1 MSQSVEHEIQ
11 ALRARSSDAIT
22 FYRGQPEPYGPDGN
36 EATSTLARIMSD
48 GSTAAD
54 LAESELKILHSG
66 LSFFTPHVWDIEAMA
81 DIRHFGGLV
90 NFIDFSRNILVAL
103 FFACLGDPNKPGKL
117 LFLQMNSERQASHRD
132 YSRCGTSGPRTQ
144 EGIAIFEDIHTASNV
159 LRAIRQ
165 SSVLVHASSGS
176 ISFAKEAEHYTIP
189 AARKPAFLEYLA
201 SQGIRMTSLFPDLTG
216 FISSGIKYM
225 PRTLEELN
233 QRLDEL
239 LQRRVESA
247 RHSLYSLGRMLFFQG
262 RYEEAVEALLAAKRQ
277 DSVNK
282 DDAFYRSLSSALL
295 RVERYQDAVEQLA
308 QIPKKNRTDEDYYM
322 SAIGE
327 NGMGKFLEAL
337 ADIEESILQNPARS
351 VYYIEMMHIAAQAN
365 HSGARR
371 QAISEHGKLFRNEQ
385 WQDSP
390 LGQEGPDGY

>member
-11 ALRARSSDAIT
+11 DLRARFADAIT

-36 EATSTLARIMSD
+36 EASSTLARIMSD
-48 GSTAAD
+48 GATAAD

-117 LFLQMNSERQASHRD
+117 LLLQMNSERQASYRD
-132 YSRCGTSGPRTQ
+132 YSRCGASGPRTQ
-144 EGIAIFEDIHTASNV
+144 EGIAIFEDIHTASNAM
-159 LRAIRQ
+159 RAVRQ

-176 ISFAKEAEHYTIP
+176 ISFAKDIEHYTIP

-201 SQGIRMTSLFPDLTG
+201 SRDIRMTSLFPDLTG
-216 FISSGIKYM
+216 FISSGIKHK

-239 LQRRVESA
+239 LRRRAERA
-247 RHSLYSLGRMLFFQG
+247 RHNPYSLGRDHFFYG

-277 DSVNK
+277 DSVKK
-282 DDAFYRSLSSALL
+282 DDGFYRSLSSALL
-295 RVERYQDAVEQLA
+295 RIERYQDAIEQLA
-308 QIPKKNRTDEDYYM
+308 QIPKENWTDEDYYM

-327 NGMGKFLEAL
+327 NGVGKFLAAL
-337 ADIEESILQNPARS
+337 ADIEEAIANNLTRSI
-351 VYYIEMMHIAAQAN
+351 YYIEMMRIAAQAKKLDERHWAQIQN
-365 HSGARR
+365 T
-371 QAISEHGKLFRNEQ
+371 ELFRNEH

>member
-11 ALRARSSDAIT
+11 DLRERSADAIT

-54 LAESELKILHSG
+54 LAESERKILHSG

-117 LFLQMNSERQASHRD
+117 LLLQMNSELQASYRD
-132 YSRCGTSGPRTQ
+132 YSRCGVSGPRTQ
-144 EGIAIFEDIHTASNV
+144 EGIAIFEDIHTASNAM
-159 LRAIRQ
+159 RAVRQ

-176 ISFAKEAEHYTIP
+176 ISFAKDIEHYTIP
-189 AARKPAFLEYLA
+189 AARKPAFLEFLA

-216 FISSGIKYM
+216 FISSGIKHM

-239 LQRRVESA
+239 LQRRAERA
-247 RHSLYSLGRMLFFQG
+247 RHNPYSLGRDHFFYG
-262 RYEEAVEALLAAKRQ
+262 RYEEAVEALLAAKQ
-277 DSVNK
+277 EDSVNK
-282 DDAFYRSLSSALL
+282 TNAFYRSLSSALL
-295 RVERYQDAVEQLA
+295 RVERYQDVAEQLA
-308 QIPKKNRTDEDYYM
+308 QIPKEKWTDEDYYM
-322 SAIGE
+322 SAIG
-327 NGMGKFLEAL
+327 GSGVGKFLAAM
-337 ADIEESILQNPARS
+337 ADIEEAIIQNSARS
-351 VYYIEMMHIAAQAN
+351 VYYIEMMRIAAKAN
-365 HSGARR
+365 HSGARL
-371 QAISEHGKLFRNEQ
+371 QAKNRHKELFRNEQ

-390 LGQEGPDGY
+390 LGREGPDGY

>member
-11 ALRARSSDAIT
+11 DLKARSAGATTI
-22 FYRGQPEPYGPDGN
+22 YRGQPEPYGPDGN
-36 EATSTLARIMSD
+36 EAISTLARIMSD

-117 LFLQMNSERQASHRD
+117 LLLQMNNERQASYRD

-144 EGIAIFEDIHTASNV
+144 EGIAIFEDIHTASNAR
-159 LRAIRQ
+159 RAVRQ

-189 AARKPAFLEYLA
+189 AARKPAFLEFLA
-201 SQGIRMTSLFPDLTG
+201 SRGIRMTSLFPDLTG

-239 LQRRVESA
+239 LQRRAESA
-247 RHSLYSLGRMLFFQG
+247 RHNPYSLGRDHFFYG
-262 RYEEAVEALLAAKRQ
+262 RYEEAVEALLVAKRQ
-277 DSVNK
+277 DSVKK
-282 DDAFYRSLSSALL
+282 DYAFHRLFGSTLL
-295 RVERYQDAVEQLA
+295 RVERHQETLEQLA
-308 QIPKKNRTDEDYYM
+308 QIPKEKWTDEDYYM
-322 SAIGE
+322 SAIGG
-327 NGMGKFLEAL
+327 NGVGKFLESL
-337 ADIEESILQNPARS
+337 VDIEESILQNSARS
-351 VYYIEMMHIAAQAN
+351 VYYIEMMSITAQAKKLDER
-365 HSGARR
+365 HWA
-371 QAISEHGKLFRNEQ
+371 QIQHKELFRNEQ